1 MKECEDAG
9 HTRVLQCTFKG
20 EAAFEIHGSTI
31 YSSFKQKYKQSD
43 QTLTCDSLNTFRI
56 MYGYS
61 SVVIIT
67 GISIMVSSSRL
78 NFIDQRHQA
87 LKGTTVPFEGL
98 GIIAVG
104 DLYQLKHVSVE

>member
-1 MKECEDAG
+1 
-9 HTRVLQCTFKG
+9 
-20 EAAFEIHGSTI
+20 
-31 YSSFKQKYKQSD
+31 
-43 QTLTCDSLNTFRI
+43 

-67 GISIMVSSSRL
+67 VISMVSSSRL

-87 LKGTTVPFEGL
+87 LKGTTVPFGGV